1 VSPAVQIPEPW
12 LPTQA
17 HTRVYGKQVIYDT
30 APEGLDTLRIPSA
43 SVQQTLLG
51 GRGVRQR
58 QEKSVLEG
66 TMTHSGQAST

>member
-1 VSPAVQIPEPW
+1 
-12 LPTQA
+12 
-17 HTRVYGKQVIYDT
+17 VIYDT